1 MKMVILTGIPYYESV
16 ILTDTTQKNVKLD
29 FSTS

>member
-1 MKMVILTGIPYYESV
+1 MVILTGIPYYESV
-16 ILTDTTQKNVKLD
+16 ILTDITKNVKLG